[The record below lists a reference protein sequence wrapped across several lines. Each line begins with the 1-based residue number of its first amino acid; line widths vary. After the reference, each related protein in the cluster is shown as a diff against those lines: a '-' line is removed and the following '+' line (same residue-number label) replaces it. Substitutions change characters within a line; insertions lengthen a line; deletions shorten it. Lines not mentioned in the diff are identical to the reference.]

1 MSQYRITILAALA
14 AALSSGAFAAPVNND
29 LWEYTNSGFSIVSL
43 SSSTICGDI
52 RNAFGAT
59 LTGATDGTTSCP
71 AENAAG
77 NVILH
82 GTASTDTVVAWDTTL
97 MQLTSFEINVAP
109 DNASNRTLD
118 RLRLAYWNGAAFV
131 QFFDSGSG
139 AYPFGTNSFPVTLG
153 ASVQA
158 SRWQATF
165 TNGAGSFPGAR
176 IVELDGFGS
185 LVDTSGVPEPSSIA
199 LIALGLSALA
209 LPRTKH
215 R

>member
-1 MSQYRITILAALA
+1 MFQYRITILAVLA
-14 AALSSGAFAAPVNND
+14 PALSIGAHASPVNND
-29 LWEYTNSGFSIVSL
+29 LWEYTNSGFSVVSL

-59 LTGATDGTTSCP
+59 LAGATDATSSCP

-77 NVILH
+77 LVILH
-82 GTASTDTVVAWDTTL
+82 GTANTDTVVEWDTAL
-97 MQLTSFEINVAP
+97 MTLTSFEVSVAP
-109 DNASNRTLD
+109 DNSVDRTLN
-118 RLRLAYWNGAAFV
+118 RLQLAYWNGSSYV

-139 AYPFGTNSFPVTLG
+139 AYPFGANSFPVTLS

-176 IVELDGFGS
+176 IWELDGFGS
-185 LVDTSGVPEPSSIA
+185 LVDTSGVHEPSSLA
-199 LIALGLSALA
+199 LIALGLGSL
-209 LPRTKH
+209 LLRSRRH
-215 R
+215 